1 MTARSAPVGVPTK
14 PALHRATGRASKRSV
29 EPALGFAMPAPIVG
43 TDAAEVF
50 IAWLIGKE
58 LHAIVT
64 NESIAR
70 VGIDPDG
77 VHQQRAAGRRLRC
90 HLRHFRDLV
99 DPTWL
104 AATMSELRWLGTT
117 LGTVRDLEVMRD
129 VLSACAASLPSTDVQ
144 HLEPLFAQVSN
155 ERNRAHNDLQNV
167 FDSSRYAELLITL
180 TDSAANAPIMHES
193 DKTAEQLARSTTAK
207 AVERLDKSVNRLGPT
222 PTDVDLHFV
231 RLRAKRARFASEAA
245 IPLVGNPARKLAK
258 SMANVQSVLGTQHD
272 AVVAHHWVRA
282 HALNEEPSVNFS
294 AGMVAGLLR
303 NASQQAAREFP
314 AVWKRASREKLR
326 LWL

>member
-1 MTARSAPVGVPTK
+1 MTARPQPLRGTSTHPS
-14 PALHRATGRASKRSV
+14 HRPV
-29 EPALGFAMPAPIVG
+29 EPALGYEMAVPIVG
-43 TDAAEVF
+43 TDSAGVF
-50 IAWLIGKE
+50 ISWLIGQE
-58 LHAIVT
+58 LHTMVT

-77 VHQQRAAGRRLRC
+77 VHQQRVAGRRLRC

-99 DPTWL
+99 EPAWL
-104 AATMSELRWLGTT
+104 EVTMPELRWIGTS

-144 HLEPLFAQVSN
+144 HLEPLFAQVTH
-155 ERNRAHNDLQNV
+155 ERNRAHADLQRAL
-167 FDSSRYAELLITL
+167 DSDRYVQLLASLTLAAAETPLI
-180 TDSAANAPIMHES
+180 DDVRQSALDLAQS
-193 DKTAEQLARSTTAK
+193 TAAR
-207 AVERLDKSVNRLGPT
+207 AVARLDKSVQRLGPT
-222 PTDVDLHFV
+222 PTDIDLHFV

-245 IPLVGNPARKLAK
+245 IPLIGNQARKLAK
-258 SMANVQSVLGTQHD
+258 SLANVQSVLGTQHD

-282 HALNEEPSVNFS
+282 HALHEEPSVNFS

-314 AVWKRASREKLR
+314 AVWNKASREKLR
-326 LWL
+326 SWL

>member
-1 MTARSAPVGVPTK
+1 MPT
-14 PALHRATGRASKRSV
+14 
-29 EPALGFAMPAPIVG
+29 PIVA
-43 TDAAEVF
+43 TDSAGVF
-50 IAWLIGKE
+50 IAWLIGQE

-77 VHQQRAAGRRLRC
+77 VHQQRVAGRRLRC

-99 DPTWL
+99 DPQWFEV
-104 AATMSELRWLGTT
+104 TMSELRWIGTA

-144 HLEPLFAQVSN
+144 HLEPLFSQVTN
-155 ERNRAHNDLQNV
+155 ERNQAH
-167 FDSSRYAELLITL
+167 AELQGSLDSDRYTQLLANL
-180 TDSAANAPIMHES
+180 TDAAASTPMIVDS
-193 DKTAEQLARSTTAK
+193 DQTAAQLARSTTAL
-207 AVERLDKSVNRLGPT
+207 AISRLDKSVNRLGPT
-222 PTDVDLHFV
+222 PTDIDLHFV

-245 IPLVGNPARKLAK
+245 IALVGNPARKLAK
-258 SMANVQSVLGTQHD
+258 SLANVQSVLGTQHD

-282 HALNEEPSVNFS
+282 HALHEEPSVNFS

-314 AVWKRASREKLR
+314 AVWTKATREKLR
-326 LWL
+326 SWM